1 MKGAVGILPLRP
13 YPEADLA
20 PGALTRVAV
29 GASSSLQEAS
39 AFDIIKGFEG
49 GSKDLSL
56 ETETGLYLQSF
67 FPSYPVSYQVLSNS
81 KVTITLENF
90 IDKQKSHIE

>member
-1 MKGAVGILPLRP
+1 MKGAVAILPLRP

-56 ETETGLYLQSF
+56 ETETGLYLQVF
-67 FPSYPVSYQVLSNS
+67 FSLVPSLVPSNFLWE
-81 KVTITLENF
+81 TRL
-90 IDKQKSHIE
+90 

>member
-67 FPSYPVSYQVLSNS
+67 FFPRTQLDLASLVPSNCQ
-81 KVTITLENF
+81 I
-90 IDKQKSHIE
+90 Q

>member
-56 ETETGLYLQSF
+56 ETETGLYLQVF
-67 FPSYPVSYQVLSNS
+67 FSLVPSLVPSRLSTRNCQIHSDNNS
-81 KVTITLENF
+81 
-90 IDKQKSHIE
+90 